1 MVKVIWIYKVNDPL
15 NDFLERQIN
24 AADLQGSE
32 FEKVSIDEHPEL
44 IEKYEIEKTH
54 TLVFFDREGDRI
66 ANYDGPF
73 NSKELEELIKVV
85 QFFDY
90 VSNYHGDEL

>member
-44 IEKYEIEKTH
+44 IEEYEIEKTH

-73 NSKELEELIKVV
+73 NSKELEESIKVMN
-85 QFFDY
+85 FFDY
-90 VSNYHGDEL
+90 VANYNGEES